1 MTENESEGLRRQ
13 VRELKAELARL
24 KQGGSEAVYRSLFE
38 DSHAVMLL
46 IDPDT
51 GAIRDANSAACA
63 YYGWSRTELTQ
74 LRIDEIH
81 TLSREEVFAQM
92 DLARAG
98 TRRNFFFKHRR
109 ADGSIRDVEVYSG
122 PLSMRGQTLL
132 YSIIHDVTD
141 RVLAQQQ
148 LTESERRLS
157 TLMANLP
164 GMAYRCLHDEAWT
177 MKFVSGGCFALTG
190 FPPEHLLENHRI
202 HYADLIHPEDRQA
215 VRDQVRS
222 SLNRRAQF
230 NIAYRIRCA
239 DGTEKWVMEIG
250 QGVFADTG
258 EVLAIEGFITD
269 ITERIRMEEEKSR
282 LEDQSQQLQ
291 KAESLGRMAGAIAHR
306 FNNLPGVVLGNL
318 EMAVSAHEP
327 GAIAAENVAEA
338 MQAARRAAEVSGLML
353 TYLGQTRARA
363 DVIDLAETC
372 RRSMPALR
380 AAMPNDVLL
389 EPDFPLQG
397 PVIKAGASQI
407 QQVLTH
413 LCTNAWEAI
422 GSSRG
427 TIRLTVKAVP
437 AEDIPAVQRFPLDW
451 QPQENVYACLEVAD
465 SGCGIAGKDIE
476 RLFDPFFSSKFTGR
490 GLGLPV
496 VLGVI
501 KAYRGAV
508 AVESKPG
515 KGSVFRV
522 YFPAASDVP
531 ALRPD
536 PADKSVKAGGGG
548 AVLLV
553 EDDDMLRKLAHA
565 MLKGLGFEVIAT
577 SDGAAAVEAFQQRPG
592 EIRLVICDLTM
603 PGMDGWE
610 TLEALRKLSPDLPVI
625 LTSGFAESQVMAGD
639 HFTLPNAFLGKPFDR
654 NELIGTISQ
663 ALAASDLPHPFG
675 APLLNGT
682 RVK

>member
-1 MTENESEGLRRQ
+1 MMTEDETERLRRQ
-13 VRELKAELARL
+13 VEELKAELDRL
-24 KQGGSEAVYRSLFE
+24 KLGENEAVYRSLFE

-46 IDPDT
+46 IDPET

-63 YYGWSRTELTQ
+63 YYGWSREELTQ
-74 LRIDEIH
+74 FRIDEIN
-81 TLSREEVFAQM
+81 TLSREDVFAQM
-92 DLARAG
+92 ELARAEM
-98 TRRNFFFKHRR
+98 RANFFFKHRR
-109 ADGSIRDVEVYSG
+109 ADGSIREVEVYSG
-122 PLSMRGQTLL
+122 PLSVKGQTLL

-141 RVLAQQQ
+141 RVLAQQR

-164 GMAYRCLHDEAWT
+164 GMAFRCLNDESWT

-190 FPPEHLLENHRI
+190 FPPEHLLENHRA
-202 HYADLIHPEDRQA
+202 HYADLIHPEDRPA

-222 SLNRRAQF
+222 GLNQRAQF
-230 NIAYRIRCA
+230 NITYRIRCA
-239 DGTEKWVMEIG
+239 DATEKWVMEIG
-250 QGVFADTG
+250 QGIFADTG
-258 EVLAIEGFITD
+258 ELLAIEGFITD
-269 ITERIRMEEEKSR
+269 ITERIKTETEKSR
-282 LEDQSQQLQ
+282 LEDQNRQLQ

-306 FNNLPGVVLGNL
+306 FNNLLGVVLGNL

-327 GAIAAENVAEA
+327 GAIAVENVAEA

-353 TYLGQTRARA
+353 TYLGQTRTRA
-363 DVIDLAETC
+363 DAIDLAEVC
-372 RRSMPALR
+372 HRSMPTLR

-397 PVIKAGASQI
+397 PIIKAGAHQI
-407 QQVLTH
+407 QQVLTN

-427 TIRLTVKAVP
+427 TIRLTVKAVS
-437 AEDIPAVQRFPLDW
+437 AGDIPAVQRFPLDW
-451 QPQENVYACLEVAD
+451 QPHENGYACLEVAD
-465 SGCGIAGKDIE
+465 SGCGIAGKDVE
-476 RLFDPFFSSKFTGR
+476 KLFDPFFSSKFTGR

-496 VLGVI
+496 VLGVV

-522 YFPAASDVP
+522 YFPVASDAP
-531 ALRPD
+531 ALQTGQ
-536 PADKSVKAGGGG
+536 ADRSFKAENGG

-553 EDDDMLRKLAHA
+553 EDDDMLRKLTHA
-565 MLKGLGFEVIAT
+565 VLKGLGFEVIAA
-577 SDGAAAVEAFQQRPG
+577 SGGAAAVEAFQKRQG
-592 EIRLVICDLTM
+592 EIRLVLCDLTM

-610 TLEALRKLSPDLPVI
+610 TLDALRKLSPDIPVI

-639 HFTLPNAFLGKPFDR
+639 HCTLPNAFLGKPYDR
-654 NELIGTISQ
+654 DELIDTISNV
-663 ALAASDLPHPFG
+663 LAASDLP
-675 APLLNGT
+675 A
-682 RVK
+682 RM